1 MEEFKGTP
9 GPWHIKPVKAATV
22 EGDLN
27 IIQTGSATGKGY
39 HIGYATTW
47 TDSEETKNEA
57 MANARLIA
65 AAPELLEALQTYMS
79 AVKRMNEAMSD
90 GCNVQGAILALIG
103 SEDMANAAIAKALGK
118 E

>member
-65 AAPELLEALQTYMS
+65 AAPELLEALLQLVGSYDDFRTRKS
-79 AVKRMNEAMSD
+79 KPESPQANEIIKARS
-90 GCNVQGAILALIG
+90 
-103 SEDMANAAIAKALGK
+103 AIAKALGK